1 MLAGVALSALPLAA
15 SADDSI
21 AEIAARNA
29 KAAEAERAA
38 KEANP
43 AKSAEEQSAEGKG
56 LVGSVLLGSVV
67 LSFPFY
73 RKNVQRLFIK
83 ISSGGEDD
91 GYDSVK

>member
-1 MLAGVALSALPLAA
+1 MSSESLHPLLQ
-15 SADDSI
+15 
-21 AEIAARNA
+21 
-29 KAAEAERAA
+29 AA

-43 AKSAEEQSAEGKG
+43 GKSAEEQSAEGKG

-91 GYDSVK
+91 GYDKVK